1 MQRAT
6 VSGILLAVVLTA
18 PAFSAQ
24 TSKAPPLDADA
35 IAALA
40 ELLRLEDT
48 RTFDGAILA
57 KSLQSPNAEL
67 RRRTL
72 ISIARIA
79 KPEGVPLVHR
89 ARVERNP
96 VLLATVAFA
105 AGQIKDQTSVPWLS
119 ELLAAANTPPA
130 AAFEAARALGKI
142 RTTEAAAALGGYLT
156 KAEASKTVNPTVG
169 EALLSYGRLTEPQDV
184 GPIVRWIA
192 SPDVEVRWRAAWA
205 LFRPRN
211 PAAVPH
217 LLVLSR
223 DRSPE
228 VRFWAVRGL
237 TLKTVTG
244 SSTPIETAAV
254 LLREATA
261 DPDRRVR
268 TEALR
273 TLGEYP
279 DRASVDIVLKA
290 LESPDSWLSVS
301 AAEALARHT
310 EHASITIP
318 KLADAVRQTRSAALR
333 LTALAALATLDPVSA
348 FELMSKVQWDDL
360 QVTRNARR
368 QALTR
373 IATAAKQPD
382 SKLDAAAVNAAL
394 EPFNPR
400 APDGGQRPAAPPPQR
415 PIEDYRAL
423 VERFVAPDIR
433 GARKPRAILTTN
445 RGEIEVELYPGE
457 APLGTEHFIKLVESG
472 DIVGTEFSRLVPN
485 FVAQQQAIRNA
496 SRLRDEVSSLGLTR
510 ANVSWAS
517 AGLDTGRPGYT
528 FGNTPQPHNEGDFT
542 TLGRVVRGMEVVDR
556 FELGDRITAA
566 RMVK

>member
-1 MQRAT
+1 MPRHFVA
-6 VSGILLAVVLTA
+6 ILAAAILAA
-18 PAFSAQ
+18 PTFSAQ
-24 TSKAPPLDADA
+24 TAKTPPLDAEA
-35 IAALA
+35 MTALA

-48 RTFDGAILA
+48 RTFDSAILA
-57 KSLQSPNAEL
+57 KHLQSPKTEL

-79 KPEGVPLVHR
+79 KPEGVPLIHQ
-89 ARVERNP
+89 ARTERDP
-96 VLLATVAFA
+96 ALLATVAFA
-105 AGQIKDQTSVPWLS
+105 AGQIKDQTSVSWLS
-119 ELLAAANTPPA
+119 ELLAGANTPPVV
-130 AAFEAARALGKI
+130 AFEAARGLGKI
-142 RTTEAAAALGGYLT
+142 RTPEAGAALADYLT
-156 KAEASKTVNPTVG
+156 KAVASKTVTPTVG

-184 GPIVRWIA
+184 APILRWITSA
-192 SPDVEVRWRAAWA
+192 DVEVRWRAAWA

-223 DRSPE
+223 DRAPD

-244 SSTPIETAAV
+244 SSTPIETAAA
-254 LLREATA
+254 LLRDATA
-261 DPDRRVR
+261 DSDRRVR

-279 DRASVDIVLKA
+279 DRASVALVLKA
-290 LESPDSWLSVS
+290 LESTDAWLSVS

-310 EHASITIP
+310 EHASIIVP
-318 KLADAVRQTRSAALR
+318 KLADAVRQTRSTALR
-333 LTALAALATLDPVSA
+333 LTALASLATLDPASA
-348 FELMSKVQWDDL
+348 FELMSKLQWDDL

-373 IATAAKQPD
+373 IATAAKLPP
-382 SKLDAAAVNAAL
+382 SKLDPTRVNAAL
-394 EPFNPR
+394 EQFNQR
-400 APDGGQRPAAPPPQR
+400 AADGGQRPAAALPQR
-415 PIEDYRAL
+415 PIDEYRAL
-423 VERFVAPDIR
+423 VERFVVPDVL

-445 RGEIEVELYPGE
+445 RGEIEVELYSGD

-496 SRLRDEVSSLGLTR
+496 SRLRDEVSRLGLTR
-510 ANVSWAS
+510 GNVSWAS
-517 AGLDTGRPGYT
+517 GGLDTGRPGYT
-528 FGNTPQPHNEGDFT
+528 FGTTPQPHNEGDFT
-542 TLGRVVRGMEVVDR
+542 ALGRVIRGMDVVDR

-566 RMVK
+566 KMIQ

>member
-1 MQRAT
+1 MLRHFV
-6 VSGILLAVVLTA
+6 VSLAIAILAA
-18 PAFSAQ
+18 PTFSAQ
-24 TSKAPPLDADA
+24 TAKTPPLDADA
-35 IAALA
+35 MTGLA

-48 RTFDGAILA
+48 RTFDSAILA
-57 KSLQSPNAEL
+57 KHLQSPNAEL

-79 KPEGVPLVHR
+79 KPEGMPLIHQAR
-89 ARVERNP
+89 AERDP
-96 VLLATVAFA
+96 PLLATVAFA
-105 AGQIKDQTSVPWLS
+105 AGQIKDQTSVAWLS
-119 ELLAAANTPPA
+119 ELLARANTPPEV
-130 AAFEAARALGKI
+130 AFEAARGLGKI
-142 RTTEAAAALGGYLT
+142 RTPEAGAALAAYLT
-156 KAEASKTVNPTVG
+156 KAVASKTVNPTVG
-169 EALLSYGRLTEPQDV
+169 EALLSYGRFTEPQDV
-184 GPIVRWIA
+184 TPIVRWIT

-211 PAAVPH
+211 SAAVPH

-223 DRSPE
+223 DRAPD

-244 SSTPIETAAV
+244 SSTPLETAAA

-261 DPDRRVR
+261 DADRRVR

-290 LESPDSWLSVS
+290 LESPDAWLSVS

-310 EHASITIP
+310 EHAAIIVP
-318 KLADAVRQTRSAALR
+318 KLADAVRQTRSTALR
-333 LTALAALATLDPVSA
+333 LTALASLATLDPASA
-348 FELMSKVQWDDL
+348 FELMSNVQWDDL

-382 SKLDAAAVNAAL
+382 SKLDAAALNAAL
-394 EPFNPR
+394 EQVNQR
-400 APDGGQRPAAPPPQR
+400 AADGGQRTAAAPPQR
-415 PIEDYRAL
+415 PIEEYRAL
-423 VERFVAPDIR
+423 VERFVVPDIR

-445 RGEIEVELYPGE
+445 RGEIEVELYSGD
-457 APLGTEHFIKLVESG
+457 APLGTEHFIKLVASG

-496 SRLRDEVSSLGLTR
+496 SRLRDEVSRLGLTR
-510 ANVSWAS
+510 GNVSWAS
-517 AGLDTGRPGYT
+517 GGLDTGRPGYT

-542 TLGRVVRGMEVVDR
+542 ALGRVIRGMDVVDR

-566 RMVK
+566 RMIK

>member
-6 VSGILLAVVLTA
+6 LSGILLAVLLIA
-18 PAFSAQ
+18 PTLPAQ
-24 TSKAPPLDADA
+24 TSKTPPLDADA
-35 IAALA
+35 ITAIA

-48 RTFDGAILA
+48 RTFDSGILT
-57 KSLQSPNAEL
+57 KSVQSPNSEV
-67 RRRTL
+67 RRRAL
-72 ISIARIA
+72 VSVARIA
-79 KPEGVPLVHR
+79 KPEGVALLQQ
-89 ARVERNP
+89 AREQQNP
-96 VLLATVAFA
+96 ALLATVVFA
-105 AGQIKDQTSVPWLS
+105 TGQIKDQTSVPWLS
-119 ELLAAANTPPA
+119 ELLTAARTPPE

-142 RTTEAAAALGGYLT
+142 RTAEAGAALAAYLT
-156 KAEASKTVNPTVG
+156 KAEASKTVNRTVG

-184 GPIVRWIA
+184 APIVRWIT
-192 SPDVEVRWRAAWA
+192 SPDIEVRWRSAWA

-223 DRSPE
+223 DKSPE

-237 TLKTVTG
+237 TLKPVSA
-244 SSTPIETAAV
+244 SSTSIETAAAR
-254 LLREATA
+254 LREAVA
-261 DPDRRVR
+261 DSDRRVR

-310 EHASITIP
+310 EHASISVP
-318 KLADAVRQTRSAALR
+318 KLADAVRQTRSLALR
-333 LTALAALATLDPVSA
+333 LTALASLAALDPAVA

-373 IATAAKQPD
+373 IATAVKQPD

-394 EPFNPR
+394 EPFNQR
-400 APDGGQRPAAPPPQR
+400 APDGAPRPASLPQR

-433 GARKPRAILTTN
+433 GARKPRAVLTTN

-457 APLGTEHFIKLVESG
+457 APLGTEHFINLVESG
-472 DIVGTEFSRLVPN
+472 EIVGTEFSRVVPN
-485 FVAQQQAIRNA
+485 FVAQQQGIRNA
-496 SRLRDEVSSLGLTR
+496 SRLRDEVSRLGLTR

-528 FGNTPQPHNEGDFT
+528 FGNTPQPHNEGAFT
-542 TLGRVVRGMEVVDR
+542 ALGRVVRGMDVVDR

-566 RMVK
+566 RLLK